1 MICHDLTSET
11 EDHSIFDTTHFSYM
25 LNSMDLVDDLP
36 TRWIPLHRQSFL
48 DFTRCRDPDWLSDLD
63 DYIADKSFH
72 KLLWRC
78 YSFPTLIN
86 EWATPKQVEKIDK
99 KLERCARIMNK
110 CLMILREIKRDGEM
124 MGPYEFWERMTDK
137 EIEIIGN
144 YPAFQAWLHYT
155 ERVRSDTGIDV
166 TIF

>member
-72 KLLWRC
+72 KLLWLC